1 MIFAT
6 DGVGTKLMIAHAV
19 KKHAT
24 IGIDL
29 VAMNVNDLIVQGA
42 EPLTFLDV
50 FSCGSLD
57 VRYVL
62 SCA

>member
-1 MIFAT
+1 
-6 DGVGTKLMIAHAV
+6 MIAHAI

-57 VRYVL
+57 VRYVF